1 MVELITKGNIDEA
14 RKSLQYLRGKKAN
27 IEKELE
33 KIQND
38 VKESQKLG
46 SIGPVK
52 LFSTKEYVKPIG
64 ICLVLMFLQ
73 QLSGVLFIYS
83 YLALIFEVNLSLD
96 ILDSYFIS
104 ELW

>member
-1 MVELITKGNIDEA
+1 MAIWMFFMPRSPVFLITKRNIDEA

-27 IEKELE
+27 IEKEL
-33 KIQND
+33 
-38 VKESQKLG
+38 
-46 SIGPVK
+46 GPVK

-96 ILDSYFIS
+96 NLDSYFIS